1 MQRRDKP
8 GPGQESVWDYPRP
21 PVLDPSSKHVR
32 IEVGGVVLADSNR
45 AVRLLETSHP
55 PTWYIPASDVRTELL
70 ERSDLETFCEFKGN
84 ASYVDLG
91 STDRRQTS
99 IGWTYLNPT
108 PGFSA
113 IKGHYAFYA
122 TRVDACWVGDERVQ
136 SQDGDFYGGWVTAD
150 VVGPFKGAQGTWG
163 W

>member
-1 MQRRDKP
+1 M
-8 GPGQESVWDYPRP
+8 
-21 PVLDPSSKHVR
+21 
-32 IEVGGVVLADSNR
+32 
-45 AVRLLETSHP
+45 RLLETSHP